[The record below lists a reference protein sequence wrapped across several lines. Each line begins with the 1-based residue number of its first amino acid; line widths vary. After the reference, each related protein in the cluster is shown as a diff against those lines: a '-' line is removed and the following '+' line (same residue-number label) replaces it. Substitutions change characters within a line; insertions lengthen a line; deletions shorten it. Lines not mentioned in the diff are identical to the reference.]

1 MRRLVDAERL
11 ASFMRALGHQARKPA
26 RVYLTGGSSAVLIGW
41 RASTIDVDA
50 KIEPENDEI
59 LRAIP
64 EIKER
69 LSINVELASPGDFI
83 PELPDWRDRS
93 PSIVREGNL
102 AFHHY
107 DFYAQALAKIE
118 RRNAQ
123 DLPDVRSM
131 YASNLIT
138 SDRLLQLFAAI
149 EPQLFRYP
157 SLDPRSFRR
166 AVEETVRTFNRS
178 AGDET

>member
-11 ASFMRALGHQARKPA
+11 ASFMRALGQHVRMPG

-50 KIEPENDEI
+50 KIEPENDDI

-64 EIKER
+64 ELKER

-93 PSIVREGNL
+93 PSIVREGSL

-118 RRNAQ
+118 RRHAQ
-123 DLPDVRSM
+123 DLPDVRAM
-131 YASNLIT
+131 YERKLIS
-138 SDRLLQLFAAI
+138 SDRLLELYAAI
-149 EPQLFRYP
+149 EPELFRYP
-157 SLDPRSFRR
+157 SVDPRSFRR
-166 AVEETVRTFNRS
+166 AVEETARTFQRS
-178 AGDET
+178 AGNEV